1 MWEIIFIGICILV
14 GTHIIL
20 RLMFGETVTAKHY
33 RKRGYEKGYRD
44 GSTNVKM
51 YFSIK
56 KTLPNAHWIASQ
68 SGNHLDSRLKIDAA
82 LKEEE

>member
-33 RKRGYEKGYRD
+33 RRAGYAKGYRD

-51 YFSIK
+51 YFTMK
-56 KTLPNAHWIASQ
+56 KTLPSTGWINSQ
-68 SGNHLDSRLKIDAA
+68 SGNYLNSRPKIDAA